1 MKHYIILCITA
12 LCLQTSAGAQQISET
27 SANQKQE
34 APEFE
39 AQKLKSAVLLKYG
52 GFAVACIGGA
62 VVSIPL
68 AAVGGFFGLVG
79 SIAQDV
85 HTVKLANS
93 YAYVA
98 TNESGGAAEFWE
110 SHNGPS
116 GLKLSKVK
124 LGSAGKYQ
132 ASKKESYPFVV
143 IEIKEATSDD
153 KIIRIEYTDDSGEKE
168 QKLMKASNSKLSFT
182 NY

>member
-1 MKHYIILCITA
+1 MKHFLILCITA
-12 LCLQTSAGAQQISET
+12 LCLQTSASAQQISET
-27 SANQKQE
+27 SANQEQE

-39 AQKLKSAVLLKYG
+39 AQKLKSAVLLKWG
-52 GFAVACIGGA
+52 GFVIACVGGA
-62 VVSIPL
+62 TVSIPL
-68 AAVGGFFGLVG
+68 AAVGGLMGLAG
-79 SIAQDV
+79 GIAQDV

-98 TNESGGAAEFWE
+98 SNESGSALAVQLNAIKVG
-110 SHNGPS
+110 SS
-116 GLKLSKVK
+116 GS
-124 LGSAGKYQ
+124 YQ

-143 IEIKEATSDD
+143 IEIKEETSDD

-168 QKLMKASNSKLSFT
+168 QKLIKASNAKLSFT